1 MVGLLRHLKLL
12 RRGKKKTFFSEIK
25 NQIATGI
32 GLVITTG
39 FGLLIANMQSIF
51 EPKEEVQ
58 QPPMMEQTISIP
70 EEVKD
75 TLVITKT
82 IKIKPVKPKK
92 EEEITW

>member
-1 MVGLLRHLKLL
+1 MSKNKG
-12 RRGKKKTFFSEIK
+12 FFSEIK
-25 NQIATGI
+25 NQVKTGI
-32 GLVITTG
+32 GLVITAA
-39 FGLLIANMQSIF
+39 FGLLIANMQSLF

-70 EEVKD
+70 EGVKD

-92 EEEITW
+92 EEGEITW

>member
-1 MVGLLRHLKLL
+1 MSENKG
-12 RRGKKKTFFSEIK
+12 FFSEIK
-25 NQIATGI
+25 NQVKTGI
-32 GLVITTG
+32 GLVITAA
-39 FGLLIANMQSIF
+39 FGLLIANMQSLF

-70 EEVKD
+70 EGVKD
-75 TLVITKT
+75 TLIITKT

>member
-1 MVGLLRHLKLL
+1 M
-12 RRGKKKTFFSEIK
+12 GKKKTFFSEIK
-25 NQIATGI
+25 NQIVTGI
-32 GLVITTG
+32 GLVITAG

>member
-1 MVGLLRHLKLL
+1 MSKNKG
-12 RRGKKKTFFSEIK
+12 FFSEIK
-25 NQIATGI
+25 NQVKTGI
-32 GLVITTG
+32 GLVITAA
-39 FGLLIANMQSIF
+39 FGLLIANMQSLF

-70 EEVKD
+70 EGVKD